1 MYNHKGYLHKGY
13 SRDDNSALTTI
24 SFPAFSGLLATF
36 MAAAAAAPDEIPT
49 YTKFANL
56 QMAQDSKVHFKNN
69 DELPCSI
76 MLPSATF
83 MGNGFVS
90 S

>member
-1 MYNHKGYLHKGY
+1 
-13 SRDDNSALTTI
+13 
-24 SFPAFSGLLATF
+24 

-49 YTKFANL
+49 YTKFSNL

-83 MGNGFVS
+83 MENGFVS